1 MKATF
6 RCMAWAPPVVSLL
19 VEAEACSRYAASEH
33 DGRDVLMSKCPR
45 VLWEG
50 FELAEHCP
58 QNRGAGLR
66 ALQAEGYADA
76 LEEAAQQAETALR
89 F

>member
-1 MKATF
+1 
-6 RCMAWAPPVVSLL
+6 
-19 VEAEACSRYAASEH
+19 
-33 DGRDVLMSKCPR
+33 MSKCPR

>member
-1 MKATF
+1 
-6 RCMAWAPPVVSLL
+6 
-19 VEAEACSRYAASEH
+19 
-33 DGRDVLMSKCPR
+33 

-58 QNRGAGLR
+58 QSRGAGLR

-89 F
+89 FELIQKVFQERATGQ